1 MPLGLR
7 GKKKGKSRETSTLV
21 DGEAPPARGRGDDE
35 VDVGAGAGAGAR
47 AGAVGAAAS
56 RGPVR
61 LVFHTQL
68 AHGSPT
74 GRVEGFGSVK
84 DLYAK
89 IAEAFRIAP
98 AEVRGGWC
106 VYVCVCGMEGFP
118 SRFTLGAHPGAHL
131 KFAFLS
137 TV

>member
-7 GKKKGKSRETSTLV
+7 RKKKGKSRETSTLV

-35 VDVGAGAGAGAR
+35 VGVGAGAR

-56 RGPVR
+56 RGPIR

-84 DLYAK
+84 ELYAK

-98 AEVRGGWC
+98 AEVRGRWWGEWEWGE
-106 VYVCVCGMEGFP
+106 VSLP
-118 SRFTLGAHPGAHL
+118 SSPSESP
-131 KFAFLS
+131 KS
-137 TV
+137 